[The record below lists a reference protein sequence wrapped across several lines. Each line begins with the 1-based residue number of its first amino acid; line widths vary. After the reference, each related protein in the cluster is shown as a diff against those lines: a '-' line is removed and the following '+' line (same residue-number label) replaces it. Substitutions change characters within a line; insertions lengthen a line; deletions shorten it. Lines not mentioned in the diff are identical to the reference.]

1 MSSKKNEAPTPQSQ
15 INTLLGTSNKA
26 EQLARIAVL
35 LGSQPATLVITANP
49 ASGNYGLSTSG
60 APSFKLLYEMLDF
73 ARDGVMERE
82 KRALLEAVSQKDP
95 TSPEE

>member
-1 MSSKKNEAPTPQSQ
+1 MSGKKEAPTSQSQ

-35 LGSQPATLVITANP
+35 LGSQPVTLVITANP

-60 APSFKLLYEMLDF
+60 SPSFKLLYEMLDF

-82 KRALLEAVSQKDP
+82 KQALLEAVSHKEK
-95 TSPEE
+95 SPEE